1 MRLAILTALAAVM
14 VMTLSACGGGG
25 NNNNNTPAVTV
36 SPATANVVEGST
48 QQFTATVINSSSTT
62 VTWQVN
68 GVAGGNSS
76 VGTIDATGLY
86 TAPAIVPSPASVTV
100 TAVLQANPNLSSNAI
115 ATITAVQFS
124 NSSLKGNYI
133 FSLSGIDTNLA
144 TFYAVG
150 AITADGNGNITG
162 GEEDLNDVAVGYVQA
177 TSITG
182 TYTVGSDGRG
192 TLTLS
197 VPAISSTGFTY
208 AFAIRALNN
217 AALTEIDNNVVNATG
232 NLEQQ
237 TATGVSAP
245 SGNYAFGIAGSALCG
260 TSVLNPINSIGLF
273 SLSSGSVGGLQDT
286 NCNGTTTQSQSL
298 SGSYG
303 AIDGLGRGIGS
314 FSTSV
319 GSADFVYYVI
329 SANRYRFVCP
339 DTATFFL
346 GSADLQSQAS
356 FANSDFNG
364 GYVVNTSANT
374 EHGSVLGVSYTLIQ
388 FNASASSVSSG
399 HYDVNDTGTVGQAS
413 LGGQYSLASNGRVNG
428 SFTVNGVALPFS
440 MYLFSPTQAY
450 YLDQRT
456 TAIGGGNVY
465 AQSASVT
472 SNADWAGSY
481 ATKQFGYFLPSSG
494 LILPANSSSVSGQ
507 ISADGN
513 GNLAGTLDFN
523 DPNGVFPGDTLQGT
537 YSVGTAAPGRTTA
550 TITTSEGTRTY
561 VAYIVDQT
569 RVLLLEVDTNLVSGG
584 DAIRQF

>member
-115 ATITAVQFS
+115 VTITAVQFS

-150 AITADGNGNITG
+150 AVTADGNGNITG

-245 SGNYAFGIAGSALCG
+245 SGNYAFGFAGSALCG

-286 NCNGTTTQSQSL
+286 NCNGTTTQSQIAERL
-298 SGSYG
+298 
-303 AIDGLGRGIGS
+303 LW
-314 FSTSV
+314 
-319 GSADFVYYVI
+319 
-329 SANRYRFVCP
+329 RYRRP
-339 DTATFFL
+339 
-346 GSADLQSQAS
+346 
-356 FANSDFNG
+356 
-364 GYVVNTSANT
+364 
-374 EHGSVLGVSYTLIQ
+374 
-388 FNASASSVSSG
+388 
-399 HYDVNDTGTVGQAS
+399 
-413 LGGQYSLASNGRVNG
+413 
-428 SFTVNGVALPFS
+428 
-440 MYLFSPTQAY
+440 
-450 YLDQRT
+450 
-456 TAIGGGNVY
+456 
-465 AQSASVT
+465 
-472 SNADWAGSY
+472 
-481 ATKQFGYFLPSSG
+481 
-494 LILPANSSSVSGQ
+494 
-507 ISADGN
+507 
-513 GNLAGTLDFN
+513 
-523 DPNGVFPGDTLQGT
+523 
-537 YSVGTAAPGRTTA
+537 
-550 TITTSEGTRTY
+550 GTRHRLLFH
-561 VAYIVDQT
+561 QRRQRRF
-569 RVLLLEVDTNLVSGG
+569 RVLRDIGEPLSFRLSRHGHVLPGQ
-584 DAIRQF
+584 R